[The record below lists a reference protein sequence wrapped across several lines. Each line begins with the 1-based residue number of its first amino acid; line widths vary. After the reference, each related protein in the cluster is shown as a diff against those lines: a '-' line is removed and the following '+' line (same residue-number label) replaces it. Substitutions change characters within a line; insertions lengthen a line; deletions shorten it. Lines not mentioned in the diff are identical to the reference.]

1 MRSHR
6 LLSASIVLA
15 AAVGWG
21 GVAAADLSKPVISA
35 FHGDLVITK
44 GELPEGKTDKDT
56 IAKIKTDRL
65 KELEGEDHDGV
76 QYWHFH
82 YTAFLSKGGASLLK
96 MEFYTPDKKFV
107 ADNRLEGVDPKSTV
121 LTGDISINED
131 EGLTKGKTYT
141 IKLVGDKDAVVAQ
154 TTLVMK

>member
-1 MRSHR
+1 MRGSR

-15 AAVGWG
+15 AAAWG
-21 GVAAADLSKPVISA
+21 GAASADVSKAVLSA
-35 FHGDLVITK
+35 FHGELVVTK
-44 GELPEGKTDKDT
+44 GELPEGKDDKDT
-56 IAKIKTDRL
+56 VAKIRTSRL
-65 KELEGEDHDGV
+65 KELDGEDHDGV

-82 YTAFLSKGGASLLK
+82 YTAFLSKGGSSLLK

-141 IKLVGDKDAVVAQ
+141 IKLVGDKDAVVAT
-154 TTLVMK
+154 TTLTMK